1 MAKKTPEINATST
14 ADIAFLLLVF
24 FLATTTM
31 NVDSGI
37 YRRLPPY
44 QPDNTEAP
52 KYAKRNILQVLVNRN
67 NQLAINGELAD
78 VSTLKDRTIEFVLN
92 PNNSEDL
99 PQKEIKTIDLFG
111 PVEVS
116 KGIVSL
122 QSDKGTSYEMY
133 IAVQD
138 QLTSAYNEL
147 RNRKAN
153 EKWGK
158 NFDELNE
165 DQKEAVRKV
174 VPMQISEA
182 EPKNIGEKIMAK
194 FKKDGKRETPA
205 ISTASLPD
213 IVFMLLFFFM
223 VSTTMR
229 EVSLMVANAMP
240 QATET
245 VKLEKKSLVSNIY
258 VGKPTPQYQGAYG
271 TEPRIQLNDRFATL
285 EELGA
290 FVVSERESRKEE
302 DRNSITNNL
311 KVDKNVTMG
320 VVTDIKQELRKA
332 NSLRI
337 NYGSTKKPH

>member
-1 MAKKTPEINATST
+1 
-14 ADIAFLLLVF
+14 
-24 FLATTTM
+24 
-31 NVDSGI
+31 
-37 YRRLPPY
+37 
-44 QPDNTEAP
+44 
-52 KYAKRNILQVLVNRN
+52 
-67 NQLAINGELAD
+67 
-78 VSTLKDRTIEFVLN
+78 
-92 PNNSEDL
+92 
-99 PQKEIKTIDLFG
+99 
-111 PVEVS
+111 
-116 KGIVSL
+116 
-122 QSDKGTSYEMY
+122 
-133 IAVQD
+133 
-138 QLTSAYNEL
+138 
-147 RNRKAN
+147 
-153 EKWGK
+153 
-158 NFDELNE
+158 
-165 DQKEAVRKV
+165 
-174 VPMQISEA
+174 
-182 EPKNIGEKIMAK
+182 
-194 FKKDGKRETPA
+194 
-205 ISTASLPD
+205 
-213 IVFMLLFFFM
+213 MLLFFFM

-271 TEPRIQLNDRFATL
+271 TEPRIHRFATL